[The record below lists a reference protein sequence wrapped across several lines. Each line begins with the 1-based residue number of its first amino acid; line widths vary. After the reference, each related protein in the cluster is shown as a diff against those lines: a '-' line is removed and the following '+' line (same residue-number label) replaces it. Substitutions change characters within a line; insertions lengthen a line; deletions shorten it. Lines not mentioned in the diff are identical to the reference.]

1 MDELLG
7 LIDVLEA
14 TILESKKIPMTNKL
28 ILEEPMLLQL
38 VEKIRL
44 SVKSGSSVVRQSVEQ
59 GDIEENVDTHH
70 IKNNDDKEVSHDLL
84 KKSVKESEEIK
95 EGAQDYAEYILVNLH
110 LMVTKM
116 QKNLIKLEKNL
127 ESGRDI
133 LEKKQERENT

>member
-7 LIDVLEA
+7 LIDALEA
-14 TILESKKIPMTNKL
+14 TVLESKKIPMTNKF
-28 ILEEPMLLQL
+28 IMEEPVILQL
-38 VEKIRL
+38 IDKLRL
-44 SVKSGSSVVRQSVEQ
+44 SVKSGSSVVRQFVEQ
-59 GDIEENVDTHH
+59 GEESVNSDSLE
-70 IKNNDDKEVSHDLL
+70 KETSLRSDSDVLL
-84 KKSVKESEEIK
+84 KQSVKEAEEIK
-95 EGAQDYAEYILVNLH
+95 DGAQDYAEYILANLH